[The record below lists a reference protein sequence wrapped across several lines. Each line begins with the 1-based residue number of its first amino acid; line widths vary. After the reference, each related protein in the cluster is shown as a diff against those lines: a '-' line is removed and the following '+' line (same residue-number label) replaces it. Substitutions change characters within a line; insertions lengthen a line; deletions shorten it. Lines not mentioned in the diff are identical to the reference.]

1 MRACV
6 WVRVKVPT
14 EERSARSVC
23 CVGWRGSMVIG
34 VGGWLVGGWWLAWL
48 VGVVG
53 VVVGVVGEGGGEGSE
68 NARIPQ
74 GN

>member
-1 MRACV
+1 
-6 WVRVKVPT
+6 
-14 EERSARSVC
+14 VC